1 MTHMEVKTVGTT
13 EEFVSL
19 RDEWNALLESSA
31 SDCVFL
37 THEWLFAWWKHL
49 AEGRQLAIV
58 IARDGG
64 KLVGILPLAERPAQF
79 TRMMPRTLEF
89 LGSGAIGSDY
99 LDAIAAPGREREVI
113 AAFAGHLNERAQL
126 LQLSQL
132 RAGNC
137 VVSMLAEQLQGQGW
151 AAEEATLNVCPY
163 IDLTGHTWDSFVA
176 TLGPHIRKGVK
187 RSLRNL
193 PTTFEFR
200 VDCVQT
206 VAEAQ
211 NALDIAMDLHH
222 RRWANGRSS
231 EAFQSEAVVAFHRE
245 FVELA
250 AQKGWL
256 RILIVYLN
264 NVPAAAQYGL
274 RYGKTFYFYQ
284 SGFDPAFSKQSVGV
298 VVMALAVK
306 TAIEEGTLEYDFL
319 HGNEEYKFHWARGK
333 RSLGRIEL
341 HPPQATAW
349 IYKQAIG
356 FNRAARQV
364 ARRVLDRASNVALS
378 R

>member
-1 MTHMEVKTVGTT
+1 MQIDTIRTT

-19 RDEWNALLESSA
+19 RNEWNELLETSA
-31 SDCVFL
+31 ADCVFL
-37 THEWLFAWWKHL
+37 THEWLSVWWKHL
-49 AEGRQLAIV
+49 SEGRRLAIV
-58 IARDGG
+58 TARDGG

-89 LGSGAIGSDY
+89 LGSGIIGSDY
-99 LDAIAAPGREREVI
+99 LDAIVGVGRESEVI
-113 AAFAGHLNERAQL
+113 PAFAEYLDGRAQL

-137 VVSMLAEQLQGQGW
+137 LVSILAEQLRGQGW
-151 AAEEATLNVCPY
+151 TPNEVTLNVCPY
-163 IDLTGHTWDSFVA
+163 IDLSGHTWESFVA

-193 PTTFEFR
+193 PTTHDFR
-200 VDCVQT
+200 ADCVRT
-206 VAEAQ
+206 AAEAQ
-211 NALDIAMDLHH
+211 SALEIAMDLHH
-222 RRWANGRSS
+222 KRWGDGRGS
-231 EAFQSEAVVAFHRE
+231 EAFQSDAVVAFHRE

-256 RILIVYLN
+256 RLLIIHLN

-284 SGFDPAFSKQSVGV
+284 SGFDPAFSKLSVGV
-298 VVMALAVK
+298 AVMALAVK

-319 HGNEEYKFHWARGK
+319 HGNEEYKFHWARQT
-333 RSLGRIEL
+333 RHLARIEL
-341 HPPQATAW
+341 HPPQARAW
-349 IYKQAIG
+349 IYKHAIG